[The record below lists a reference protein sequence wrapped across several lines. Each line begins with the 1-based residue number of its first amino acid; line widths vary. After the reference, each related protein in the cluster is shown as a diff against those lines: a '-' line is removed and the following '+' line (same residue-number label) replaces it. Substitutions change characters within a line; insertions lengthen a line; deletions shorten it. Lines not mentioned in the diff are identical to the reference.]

1 MYPAFHRRTRM
12 AFKIASVWRVF
23 FVAINFVLDHNHNL
37 KTIYGRNYL
46 KPSYIIV
53 LKVDINLIIYYERP
67 PSTMDA
73 ISATIFDGGQAI
85 CQKHK

>member
-1 MYPAFHRRTRM
+1 MHPKLHHGICM
-12 AFKIASVWRVF
+12 AFKIASIWHVF
-23 FVAINFVLDHNHNL
+23 FVAIDFILDHNHKL

-53 LKVDINLIIYYERP
+53 LIVDINLIIYYGHP

-73 ISATIFDGGQAI
+73 ILATIFDGGQVI